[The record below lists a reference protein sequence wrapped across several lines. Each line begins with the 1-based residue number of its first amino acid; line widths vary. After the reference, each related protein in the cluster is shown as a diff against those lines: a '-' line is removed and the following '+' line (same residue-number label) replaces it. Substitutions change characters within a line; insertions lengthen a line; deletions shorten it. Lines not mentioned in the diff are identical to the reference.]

1 MYYDEKTKYQTT
13 IKKEKLNSWKEYCNL
28 TPCTNPW
35 NAVYKLARNKA
46 KRSQPMTT
54 LQRPDGS
61 FTSNLNQT
69 VVMIDYLIPKDEQ
82 TDDTDYH
89 KRIRAQTEEPILT
102 ADDRDWCWIRSCVFV
117 GNELAAQSKF
127 KLDKK

>member
-1 MYYDEKTKYQTT
+1 MEIY
-13 IKKEKLNSWKEYCNL
+13 SHL

-54 LQRPDGS
+54 LQRPNGS
-61 FTSNLNQT
+61 FTSDLNET
-69 VVMIDYLIPKDEQ
+69 VKVIIDYLITKDEQ

-102 ADDRDWCWIRSCVFV
+102 ADDRDY
-117 GNELAAQSKF
+117 L
-127 KLDKK
+127 L